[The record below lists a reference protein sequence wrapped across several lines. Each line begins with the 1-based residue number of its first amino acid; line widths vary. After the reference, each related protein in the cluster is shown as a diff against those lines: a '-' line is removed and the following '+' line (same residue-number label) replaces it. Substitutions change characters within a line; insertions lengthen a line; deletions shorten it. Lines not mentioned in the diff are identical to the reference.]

1 MSPSCANT
9 PIHYRSCYW
18 TAWRTLPV
26 FCFGSLLVC
35 TGQERLPVYGRYT
48 IRKKVGTLVYGLLSL
63 RGAIPGYRGRV
74 DRVDRVPKS
83 LYALLYSSCGK
94 VFSQML
100 GSLYSRVRVNCRR
113 SKVTPFSGP
122 RILVRWPLPVFLSYL
137 GAHIDKEG
145 LITWDRRTT
154 GFNLV

>member
-1 MSPSCANT
+1 M
-9 PIHYRSCYW
+9 
-18 TAWRTLPV
+18 
-26 FCFGSLLVC
+26 
-35 TGQERLPVYGRYT
+35 
-48 IRKKVGTLVYGLLSL
+48 VYGLLDL
-63 RGAIPGYRGRV
+63 RGAIPGYIGRV

-83 LYALLYSSCGK
+83 LYWGYALLYNSCSK

-145 LITWDRRTT
+145 LITWDLRTT